1 MIPETPPCVFPS
13 HLRNFPV
20 TLAPGGTPLDGY
32 PGQLRDSPRNE
43 DRLQTGS
50 STGVHKRIPSAVKI
64 KKVAIL
70 FNDQDQNTL
79 SSFAMLRFCTL

>member
-1 MIPETPPCVFPS
+1 MIPETPPCVFPE

-20 TLAPGGTPLDGY
+20 TLAPGGFLLDAY
-32 PGQLRDSPRNE
+32 PGQLRESPRKE

-50 STGVHKRIPSAVKI
+50 SIGAPKRIPSAVKI
-64 KKVAIL
+64 KKVAVL

-79 SSFAMLRFCTL
+79 SSFAMLCFCTL